1 MTLKNSLY
9 NLVPLY
15 ENKIGKYFF
24 VILLQIFSCCIFKQ
38 EFGPMVI
45 SKSHM
50 LEANSEKYLSNRRQ
64 NGIVTKP
71 AKIKNR
77 LAKKNNNNVFFKLK
91 SKFFRAKLCVVR
103 FVKHPP
109 PLFLDFLCIASL
121 SRETNSNL

>member
-24 VILLQIFSCCIFKQ
+24 VILLQIFSCYIFKQ
-38 EFGPMVI
+38 EFGPME

-71 AKIKNR
+71 AKIENR